1 MDPLD
6 DDQLLAELGVAMR
19 GAAAVPDRFVALG
32 KSAFAFRGVSAEIAA
47 LAEDSVG
54 AASAGVRSSSES
66 AALRSLTFVASEL
79 SIEVEVT
86 SDALVGQVVPPRAG
100 EMELVGPG
108 GVIAVVAVDDVGWFA
123 VRPAPTGPV
132 RLELRTA
139 DGSIRTEWTTL

>member
-6 DDQLLAELGVAMR
+6 DDQLLAELGAAMR
-19 GAAAVPDRFVALG
+19 GAARVPARFVALG

-47 LAEDSVG
+47 LAQDSVG
-54 AASAGVRSSSES
+54 APAGTRSES

-79 SIEVEVT
+79 TIELEVT
-86 SDALVGQVVPPRAG
+86 ADALVGQVVPPRAG
-100 EMELVGPG
+100 EIELVGPG
-108 GVIAVVAVDDVGWFA
+108 GVIASVAVDEVGWFA
-123 VRPAPTGPV
+123 IRPAPTGPV